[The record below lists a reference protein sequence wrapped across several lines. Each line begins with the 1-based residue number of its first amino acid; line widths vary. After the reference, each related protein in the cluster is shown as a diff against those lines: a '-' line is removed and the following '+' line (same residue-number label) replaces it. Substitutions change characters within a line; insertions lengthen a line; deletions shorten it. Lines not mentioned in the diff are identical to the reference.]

1 MCIKHR
7 YIIYFD
13 TTYIFLHSL
22 DQNVRL
28 AVRSIFVWHLQYFYS
43 WKKNSKGDNHFL
55 PSFVLDPPHDK
66 ISLTLSLSSLFC
78 GWLSFDYAVLGE
90 CRLNH
95 FLTTAKNMGI
105 PNLFLTHVS
114 IIICNFFFF
123 EILRALKWVKSERK
137 WWRKN
142 NIIEWVKFPGK
153 IKKDGVIIPDDNIT
167 W

>member
-28 AVRSIFVWHLQYFYS
+28 AMRSFFVWHLQYFYS

-66 ISLTLSLSSLFC
+66 ISLTLGLSSLFC
-78 GWLSFDYAVLGE
+78 GWLSFDYSIRGMTIE
-90 CRLNH
+90 SFSNY
-95 FLTTAKNMGI
+95 TAKNMGI
-105 PNLFLTHVS
+105 PNLFLTLAS
-114 IIICNFFFF
+114 IIIWKYFFF
-123 EILRALKWVKSERK
+123 ID
-137 WWRKN
+137 
-142 NIIEWVKFPGK
+142 IEGFQIRNK
-153 IKKDGVIIPDDNIT
+153 IMEEKQYNFDSRVI
-167 W
+167 